1 MASSEANTAQL
12 LTLSAEDQ
20 LEIQQLM
27 ARYSFYEDSGQAEG
41 YASLYTIDG
50 SFVGSGDK
58 RIVGQEALAR
68 FARDRWET
76 KPQVRRWT
84 HWVSNIVITPTP
96 EGAQA
101 RSYSMVVEKNDDGY
115 RIVKVSGK
123 QDELRREDGAWRF
136 HVRAVFELPSEQPD
150 EERAG

>member
-1 MASSEANTAQL
+1 MSSGEVAT
-12 LTLSAEDQ
+12 TEIVKLSAEDR

-27 ARYSFYEDSGQAEG
+27 ARYSLYEDSGQAAE
-41 YASLYTIDG
+41 YASLYTVDG

-58 RIVGQEALAR
+58 KVTGREALAR

-76 KPQVRRWT
+76 KPQVRKWT

-101 RSYSMVVEKNDDGY
+101 RSYSMVVEKSDDGY
-115 RIVKVSGK
+115 RIVKISGK

-136 HVRAVFELPSEQPD
+136 HVRAVFELPSEQPGT
-150 EERAG
+150 ERTA

>member
-1 MASSEANTAQL
+1 MSSGEVATTEVAR
-12 LTLSAEDQ
+12 LSAEDQ

-27 ARYSFYEDSGQAEG
+27 SRYSFYEDSGQAEE
-41 YASLYTIDG
+41 YASLYTVDG

-58 RIVGQEALAR
+58 KVTGREALAR
-68 FARDRWET
+68 FARERWET
-76 KPQVRRWT
+76 KPQVRTWT

-96 EGAQA
+96 GGAEA
-101 RSYSMVVEKNDDGY
+101 RSYSMVVEKAGDGY

-136 HVRAVFELPSEQPD
+136 HVRAVFPLPSDQPGP
-150 EERAG
+150 E